1 MEVLERIASWNKFT
15 EAYGAYLYYSNHA
28 YVIADYNYSDL
39 SLSNAT
45 GIYAKLKRRWD
56 KRTRRMDALIVDL
69 VNYGSTID
77 LRWDAV
83 NAAPQ
88 TKTVEVSFTLPDNV
102 TPTDLYCIT
111 LEESRKVDYTREGT
125 KIRVSLPSL
134 VHLPPWY

>member
-1 MEVLERIASWNKFT
+1 MASFTDPVPFHAVNYPVEVLERIASWNKFT

-88 TKTVEVSFTLPDNV
+88 TKEIGRAHV
-102 TPTDLYCIT
+102 
-111 LEESRKVDYTREGT
+111 
-125 KIRVSLPSL
+125 
-134 VHLPPWY
+134 